1 MWHSLHLL
9 VTVLPSSH
17 GLTRALGL
25 KSHWGM
31 VEPSLSCRSKFCSG
45 FPASSKPNGS
55 ASFNQKVQDTQ
66 CDCKWLVVQQLAA
79 VENLPPNIQQ
89 VVRLVMVNDAHGFLS
104 SVGSLM

>member
-1 MWHSLHLL
+1 MAQFASPCH
-9 VTVLPSSH
+9 
-17 GLTRALGL
+17 L

-66 CDCKWLVVQQLAA
+66 CDCKLLVVQQLAA
-79 VENLPPNIQQ
+79 AENLPPNIKQ